1 MSDPKKKSS
10 ILIFVVDD
18 EAGPRELL
26 KYQVESFGY
35 EACAFE
41 SGQACLDQLHR
52 EPVAICLD
60 LFMPGMNGLET
71 LRGVKREAPDVPV
84 IMATSDDKIESAV
97 EAIKAG
103 AYDYIVKPI
112 DELRLQTT
120 LQKAVEK
127 YQLTNQ
133 VKQLRSALKSS
144 YSFRNIIGVSPGMRK
159 LFAQLEKIGESSI
172 NVCIFGET
180 GTGKELVARAVHYQN
195 DQVKTPF
202 VEINCGAI
210 PDSLQEA
217 ELFGYEKGAFTGAVD
232 SKKGKLEMADGG
244 TLFLDEVGEMTPATQ
259 VKLLRF
265 LQEKSFERV
274 GGTRKIKVNM
284 RVVCATNKNLEEAI
298 KEGTFRDDLYYR
310 LVVFPL
316 TIPPLRERKEDIP
329 YLCGFFLKK
338 YQGEIQKPITTIEPD
353 ALEALIRFDWPG
365 NVRQLENA
373 IYRAMVSAEGKTV
386 TKNSLAPEI
395 VENPG
400 SWPEAMAIPT
410 VETTPGQDPGE
421 VTPADALEET
431 QKKPVGTASTDN
443 GGLVS
448 LDDAEK
454 QAIQAAL
461 NNADGDVPETA
472 KALGVSRA
480 TLYRKLKKHGL
491 T

>member
-1 MSDPKKKSS
+1 MNEPIKASPC
-10 ILIFVVDD
+10 LIFVVDD
-18 EAGPRELL
+18 EAGPRELM
-26 KYQVESFGY
+26 KYQVENSGY
-35 EACAFE
+35 DVCALE

-52 EPVAICLD
+52 EPSAICLD

-71 LRGVKREAPDVPV
+71 LKRIKREAPDIPV

-97 EAIKAG
+97 ESIKAG

-112 DELRLQTT
+112 DALRLQTT
-120 LQKAVEK
+120 LQKAIEK

-144 YSFRNIIGVSPGMRK
+144 YAFRNIIGVSPGMRK

-217 ELFGYEKGAFTGAVD
+217 ELFGYEKGAFTSAVD
-232 SKKGKLEMADGG
+232 SKKGKLELADGG
-244 TLFLDEVGEMTPATQ
+244 TLFLDEVGEMTLATQ

-265 LQEKSFERV
+265 LQERSFERV
-274 GGTRKIKVNM
+274 GGTRKINVNL

-298 KEGTFRDDLYYR
+298 EKGTFRDDLYYR
-310 LVVFPL
+310 LVVFPV

-329 YLCGFFLKK
+329 YLCGYFLKK
-338 YQGEIQKPITTIEPD
+338 YQGEIQKPITTIEPE

-365 NVRQLENA
+365 NVRQLENT

-386 TKNSLAPEI
+386 TKNSLAPEV

-400 SWPEAMAIPT
+400 SWPETMTVPT
-410 VETTPGQDPGE
+410 LETTSEQE
-421 VTPADALEET
+421 SAEKSPADVSEEA
-431 QKKPVGTASTDN
+431 QGIPERTASGAT
-443 GGLVS
+443 GGLGS
-448 LDDAEK
+448 LDEAEK
-454 QAIQAAL
+454 RAIQTAL
-461 NNADGDVPETA
+461 NNADGNIPETA
-472 KALGVSRA
+472 KALEVSRA